1 MTSDQQRLMGYVET
15 WRSAADDLVTLL
27 RSLDDEDWA
36 RPTDL
41 PGWDVKGVAAHVAH
55 LESDLCGVKQK
66 RVEVPELEHLTAP
79 SSIYTEMGL
88 IAREDLSGAQ
98 ITDEIENAVAVRYGQ
113 LRADPPTDGTADPPR
128 TPGRIAWN
136 WETMLG
142 NRPVDVWMHEQDIR
156 RAVDRPGGMNT
167 AAAQHTVQIFAR
179 SFGFTVGKRVAPPA
193 GTTVVLDVA
202 GVSPVHLAV
211 EVNDQGRAVPV
222 TGTVER
228 PTVHLGMDT
237 ETFVILAG
245 GRRPASDVPVR
256 ITGDQDLGRAVLAA
270 MAVTP

>member
-1 MTSDQQRLMGYVET
+1 MTSDQGRLMGYVET

-41 PGWDVKGVAAHVAH
+41 AGWDVKGVAAHVAH

-79 SSIYTEMGL
+79 NSIYTEMGL

-98 ITDEIENAVAVRYGQ
+98 ITDEIEHAVAVRYEQ
-113 LRADPPTDGTADPPR
+113 LQTDPPTDGKAAPPR
-128 TPGRIAWN
+128 TPGRIDWN

-142 NRPVDVWMHEQDIR
+142 NRLVDVWMHEQDIR

-179 SFGFTVGKRVAPPA
+179 SFGYTVGKRVAPPA

-211 EVNDQGRAVPV
+211 EVNERGRAVPV
-222 TGTVER
+222 TAIVEQ

-237 ETFVILAG
+237 ETFVILSG
-245 GRRPASDVPVR
+245 GRRAVSAVPVTV
-256 ITGDQDLGRAVLAA
+256 IGDRDLGGKVLAA
-270 MAVTP
+270 LAVTP

>member
-15 WRSAADDLVTLL
+15 WRSAVDDLVTLL
-27 RSLDDEDWA
+27 RTLDDDDWS

-41 PGWDVKGVAAHVAH
+41 AGWDVKGVAAHIAH
-55 LESDLCGVKQK
+55 LESDLIGTKQK

-88 IAREDLSGAQ
+88 IAREDLSGAEV
-98 ITDEIENAVAVRYGQ
+98 TDEIEQAVAVRYEQ
-113 LRADPPTDGTADPPR
+113 LQADPPTDGKADPPR
-128 TPGRIAWN
+128 TPGKIAWN
-136 WETMLG
+136 WETLLG

-156 RAVDRPGGMNT
+156 RAVERPGGMNS
-167 AAAQHTVQIFAR
+167 AAAQHTIQIFAR
-179 SFGFTVGKRVAPPA
+179 SFGYTVGKRVAPPA

-222 TGTVER
+222 TGPVAQ
-228 PTVHLGMDT
+228 PTVHLQMDA
-237 ETFVILAG
+237 ETFVILCG
-245 GRRPASDVPVR
+245 GRRPVAEVDVTV
-256 ITGDQDLGRAVLAA
+256 TGDEDLGRRVLAA